1 MPTDLD
7 LAPFLAPF
15 DYRPRTRVVFGVN
28 SIERVGELARGLD
41 ARRVLLVTDRG
52 IVAAGHAGR
61 VKALLVAAGMRVTC
75 FEQVQENP
83 TTRCVER
90 CVEVARGGA
99 VDAIVGLGGGSS
111 MDTAKGCNFILTNG
125 GQMKDY
131 WGIGRATRPMLP
143 LLAIPTTGGT
153 GSECQSFALISDEQT
168 HQKMACGD
176 PKAAARVALLDPA
189 LTLSQPA
196 RVTACSGID
205 ALAHALE
212 TLVTKP
218 RTSLSLIF
226 SREAFR
232 LTISGLPR
240 VIAAPADLEARGSML
255 LGAAWAGTA
264 IENSML
270 GAAHA
275 AANPLTANFG
285 LIHGHAVGLMLPHV
299 VRFNA
304 REPAAARAYA
314 EAACAAR
321 LALPAESPEAA
332 AEHLAARLESLLE
345 LAGLP
350 RTLDHFGARPED
362 ITRLADEAARQWTAQ
377 FNPRPVRASEFQALY
392 AAAISSAPG
401 PIHNV
406 RTAGEGTASSPVVGG
421 SKIEP
426 SGTRPFPPLSGLG
439 SASA

>member
-1 MPTDLD
+1 MLSDLD
-7 LAPFLAPF
+7 PAFAAALAPL
-15 DYRPRTRVVFGVN
+15 DYQPQTRVVFGVN
-28 SIERVGELARGLD
+28 SVDRVGELAKGLGG
-41 ARRVLLVTDRG
+41 RKVLLVTDRG

-61 VKALLVAAGMRVTC
+61 VRVLLEAAAMEVTS

-90 CVEVARGGA
+90 CVEVAREA
-99 VDAIVGLGGGSS
+99 AIDTIVGLGGGSS
-111 MDTAKGCNFILTNG
+111 IDTAKGCNFILTNG

-153 GSECQSFALISDEQT
+153 GSECQSFALITDEQT

-176 PKAAARVALLDPA
+176 PKAAARIALLDPA

-218 RTSLSLIF
+218 RTPLSLIF
-226 SREAFR
+226 SREAYR
-232 LTISGLPR
+232 LIIAGLPR
-240 VIAAPADLEARGSML
+240 VLSSPTDLEARGRML

-275 AANPLTANFG
+275 AANPLTAHFG
-285 LIHGHAVGLMLPHV
+285 VVHGHAVGMMLPHV

-304 REPAAARAYA
+304 RDLAAARAYA
-314 EAACAAR
+314 EIAYAAQLAPPSNGPESLSEQPVPGGRASSPVGGWHTTSAAT
-321 LALPAESPEAA
+321 
-332 AEHLAARLESLLE
+332 AEHLAQRLGSLLE

-350 RTLDHFGARPED
+350 RTLGHCGVKTED
-362 ITRLADEAARQWTAQ
+362 IPRLADEAARQWTAQ
-377 FNPRPVRASEFQALY
+377 FNPRPV
-392 AAAISSAPG
+392 AAADFQELY
-401 PIHNV
+401 
-406 RTAGEGTASSPVVGG
+406 TAALTPA
-421 SKIEP
+421 
-426 SGTRPFPPLSGLG
+426 
-439 SASA
+439 

>member
-1 MPTDLD
+1 MHAETDLAAA
-7 LAPFLAPF
+7 LAAF
-15 DYRPRTRVVFGVN
+15 DYQPRTRVVFGVN
-28 SIERVGELARGLD
+28 SIERVGELAKSL
-41 ARRVLLVTDRG
+41 AAKRVLLVTDRG

-61 VKALLVAAGMRVTC
+61 VQALLEAAGTEVTC

-90 CVEVARGGA
+90 CVEVARGAGI
-99 VDAIVGLGGGSS
+99 DTIVGLGGGSS

-131 WGIGRATRPMLP
+131 WGVGRATRPMLP

-153 GSECQSFALISDEQT
+153 GSECQSFALIADEQI

-176 PKAAARVALLDPA
+176 PKAAARIALLDPA
-189 LTLSQPA
+189 LTVSQPA

-218 RTSLSLIF
+218 RTPLSLIF

-232 LTISGLPR
+232 LIIAGLPR
-240 VIAAPADLEARGSML
+240 VLASPTDLEARGWML

-275 AANPLTANFG
+275 AANPLTAHFG
-285 LIHGHAVGLMLPHV
+285 VVHGQAVGMMLPHV

-304 REPAAARAYA
+304 GEDAVARAYA
-314 EAACAAR
+314 EEACR
-321 LALPAESPEAA
+321 ALIASSSEAPKAA
-332 AEHLAARLESLLE
+332 AEHLAKRLESLLDT
-345 LAGLP
+345 AGLP
-350 RTLDHFGARPED
+350 RTLDNFGVKRADLPG
-362 ITRLADEAARQWTAQ
+362 LADEAARQWTAQ
-377 FNPRPVRASEFQALY
+377 FNPRPVIASDFQDLYTAAL
-392 AAAISSAPG
+392 
-401 PIHNV
+401 
-406 RTAGEGTASSPVVGG
+406 
-421 SKIEP
+421 
-426 SGTRPFPPLSGLG
+426 
-439 SASA
+439 ASA